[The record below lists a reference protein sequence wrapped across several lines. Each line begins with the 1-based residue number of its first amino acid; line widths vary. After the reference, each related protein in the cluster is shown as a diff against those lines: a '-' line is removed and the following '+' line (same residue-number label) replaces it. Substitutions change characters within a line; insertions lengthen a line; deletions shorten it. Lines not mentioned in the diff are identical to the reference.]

1 MELNV
6 NMLVKD
12 LPEPKEFASIEEEN
26 DHSRLWAQFINDDTQ
41 DAPEWWWKLT
51 EAIEKSGV
59 NYEAIDSALEI
70 IESFP
75 SWPTNQQ
82 CQQVIDEMVAEEKLL
97 EYGVLKNWLYA
108 DRRRFSYIEESL
120 NKSNKTD
127 DGPMNATELLRNAY
141 EECIRDTI
149 STIEVMFDR
158 YELPEYIIEDDD

>member
-75 SWPTNQQ
+75 SWPTNEQ

-97 EYGVLKNWLYA
+97 EYGVLKNWL
-108 DRRRFSYIEESL
+108 
-120 NKSNKTD
+120 
-127 DGPMNATELLRNAY
+127 
-141 EECIRDTI
+141 
-149 STIEVMFDR
+149 
-158 YELPEYIIEDDD
+158 